1 MEEIESDRIKR
12 IVVHSPTWVGDA
24 VMSLPA
30 LHALRRICPRAH
42 ITVASRRGTSDIFI
56 ESNSVDD
63 VLIQERSGLLST
75 LSNAS
80 KWKRRQF
87 DLAVLF
93 QNAFAAAATAFFAR
107 VPMRIGYGTDRRARL
122 LTTALPLPV
131 WKNERHE
138 SSYYLNIVAEFERI
152 VFGASSLSKSEP
164 VFDLPVSEER
174 KNSARRILN
183 DHGASPAKPLAILC
197 PGSVNSRAK
206 RWPAE
211 SYAELADR
219 LIDAGMDVALIGSPA
234 EMDVSRQVYAL
245 AKRQPI
251 VLTGKTSVAEVVA
264 VVRIADVLVTNDTGP
279 AHIGAALR
287 TPTLVIFGPTN
298 PLTTYPL
305 SAQAEVIRHPP
316 DCAPCMLRDCPID
329 HRCMTAISVAEVF
342 ERAIRMIEKTSVQ
355 VFG

>member
-1 MEEIESDRIKR
+1 MQGRIRMSEINR

-30 LHALRRICPRAH
+30 LHALRQVFPKAH

-80 KWKRRQF
+80 EWKRRQF

-138 SSYYLNIVAEFERI
+138 SSYYLNIVTEFERI
-152 VFGASSLSKSEP
+152 VFAASSLSKSEP
-164 VFDLPVSEER
+164 VFDLPASEKR
-174 KNSARRILN
+174 KNATQRILT
-183 DHGASPAKPLAILC
+183 DHA
-197 PGSVNSRAK
+197 
-206 RWPAE
+206 
-211 SYAELADR
+211 
-219 LIDAGMDVALIGSPA
+219 
-234 EMDVSRQVYAL
+234 
-245 AKRQPI
+245 
-251 VLTGKTSVAEVVA
+251 A
-264 VVRIADVLVTNDTGP
+264 V
-279 AHIGAALR
+279 H
-287 TPTLVIFGPTN
+287 
-298 PLTTYPL
+298 
-305 SAQAEVIRHPP
+305 
-316 DCAPCMLRDCPID
+316 
-329 HRCMTAISVAEVF
+329 
-342 ERAIRMIEKTSVQ
+342 VQ
-355 VFG
+355 